1 VAALKQLPSA
11 DDGNL
16 PGPPGV
22 PGGPVGPVGP

>member
-1 VAALKQLPSA
+1 VAKLKQLLN